1 MGRVLRT
8 EMRRFAERAGPGG
21 GGGGAQVMR
30 EPVVAADGHTY
41 ERAALEQW
49 LSLAAPGAPGR
60 SPMTGLPLAHPHV
73 SPNFALRSL
82 IAERLGDPR
91 RPPA

>member
-1 MGRVLRT
+1 
-8 EMRRFAERAGPGG
+8 
-21 GGGGAQVMR
+21 MR

-41 ERAALEQW
+41 ERAALERW
-49 LSLAAPGAPGR
+49 LALAPAGAPAR

-91 RPPA
+91 RPAS